1 MAGGE
6 IKVTFGAIDQ
16 LGASID
22 GQVRQIET
30 QLEDLRSAIT
40 KLAQSW
46 TGGANEAFQ
55 GVQRNWNQSAD
66 DLTNVLNR
74 IAVAV
79 HTAHDAY
86 QHTEQQNTSVWG

>member
-16 LGASID
+16 LAVSID

-46 TGGANEAFQ
+46 TGAANESFQ

-66 DLTNVLNR
+66 DLNNVLNR

-79 HTAHDAY
+79 HAAHDAY
-86 QHTEQQNTSVWG
+86 QHTEQQNTNVWG